1 MAVAA
6 EPEPVVTA
14 GAGEAGVAERGRKP
28 EEDFR
33 PAAGWSRWVFGALL
47 VGFSMLFLLPF
58 LWLVSASLRPFGQT
72 FSSQLLPTAFEWR
85 NYLEV
90 FQATEFARWA
100 ANSVLVSLLASV
112 LVIFSSAFVAFGFVY
127 ARFPGRDLVFGVLLA
142 TMMLPAAVTMV
153 PTFLIWHQ
161 IGLVNTLVPLFGANL
176 FGSAF
181 YIFLLRQFFL
191 GLPRDLYEA
200 ARVDGAA
207 PLRIWWSIVLP
218 LSRPALIAVGIF
230 EFNAKWTDF
239 MGPLIYLQNQHL
251 FTIPLG
257 LKVLNDEYGR
267 GGGTNH
273 PELIL
278 AGSVLMTIPMILIFF
293 LLQKY
298 FVRGIATTGLK
309 G

>member
-6 EPEPVVTA
+6 EPEPGPIVTVA
-14 GAGEAGVAERGRKP
+14 AERGREP
-28 EEDFR
+28 EERFR
-33 PAAGWSRWVFGALL
+33 PARGRSRWAAGALL
-47 VGFSMLFLLPF
+47 AGFSVLFLIPF

-72 FSSQLLPTAFEWR
+72 FSGQLLPTAFTWQ
-85 NYLEV
+85 NYVEV
-90 FQATEFARWA
+90 FQVTEFARWA
-100 ANSVLVSLLASV
+100 GNSVLVSLLGAV
-112 LVIFSSAFVAFGFVY
+112 LVVFSSAFVAFGFTY
-127 ARFPGRDLVFGVLLA
+127 ARFPGREAVFAVVLA
-142 TMMLPAAVTMV
+142 TMMLPAAVTMI

-161 IGLVNTLVPLFGANL
+161 IGLVDTLVPLFGANL

-200 ARVDGAA
+200 ARVDGAG

-239 MGPLIYLQNQHL
+239 MAPLIYLQNQHL

-257 LKVLNDEYGR
+257 LKVLNDEFGR

-273 PELIL
+273 PEVIM
-278 AGSVLMTIPMILIFF
+278 AGSVLMTIPMIVIFF
-293 LLQKY
+293 LMQRY